1 MVKRLSGVAI
11 VVASITTLSLHV
23 HAQEPAMKLGP
34 PQNMTRVGS
43 IEERYQSYNIEM
55 LEVTGGMFWKPYD
68 QASNDRTGGAPD
80 KSGVPAG
87 MDADLYEYRPPVDL
101 SNGKLRKLAAALG
114 PAYVR
119 VSGTWANTTYFA
131 DSDPAPSSPPSGFA
145 GVLNRDRWKG
155 VADFAAATDAR
166 IVTSMAIGPGV
177 RDAAGVWM
185 PGQAKKFLDY
195 TRPVGGDIAAA
206 EFMNEPTMATMG
218 GAPKGYD
225 AVAFGR
231 DYKLFVSFARQAAPG
246 MRILGPGSVGE
257 TTAPDAMIHYGSQG
271 VIATPDMLRQM
282 GADIEAF
289 SYHHYGAASQRCAGT
304 AGMPQTSPDAAL
316 SEEWLAR
323 TDQTLAFYRNLRD
336 QFASGKPIWVTETA
350 DAACGGNPWAST
362 FLDTFRYLDQ
372 LGRLVLSFAAA
383 NSGGIPR
390 DLLIGVVPPGAVA
403 DWRYLGVSLF
413 AGIITFCFS
422 SLIVRLSNPVLLFDA
437 AGLALF
443 AVTGASKALAHGL
456 NPVMAIVL
464 GMVTGIGGGMVRD
477 VLLAEIPTVLR
488 AELYAV
494 AALAAAA
501 IVVVGHMLQLPDA
514 PVMAVAVILC
524 FPLRVMAIRRGWRLP
539 VAKIRDPDDPVAK
552 AGSKGP
558 DKSKR

>member
-1 MVKRLSGVAI
+1 MVQRLSSVAI

-23 HAQEPAMKLGP
+23 HAQEPAMKIGP
-34 PQNMTRVGS
+34 PENMTRVGS

-55 LEVTGGMFWKPYD
+55 LEVTGGMFWKPYG

-80 KSGVPAG
+80 KSGVPTG

-131 DSDPAPSSPPSGFA
+131 DLDPAPSSPPSGFA

-166 IVTSMAIGPGV
+166 IVTSMAISPGV

-185 PGQAKKFLDY
+185 PGQAKEFLDY
-195 TRPVGGDIAAA
+195 TRSVGGDIAAA

-231 DYKLFVSFARQAAPG
+231 DYKLFASFARQAAPG

-304 AGMPQTSPDAAL
+304 PGMPQTSADAAL

-323 TDQTLAFYRNLRD
+323 TDQTLAFYRYLRD

-372 LGRLVLSFAAA
+372 LGRLAKQGVQVVIHNTLAASDYGLLDQKTLKPRPNYWGALLWRRLMGTTVLDSGVEIAEGQHVYAHCLRGASGGVTLLVINNSRTETAIEVPLESKRYTLSAEPLRRSDVELNGATLNVDDGGDLPAIDGTATTAGSVSFA
-383 NSGGIPR
+383 
-390 DLLIGVVPPGAVA
+390 PGT
-403 DWRYLGVSLF
+403 
-413 AGIITFCFS
+413 ITF
-422 SLIVRLSNPVLLFDA
+422 
-437 AGLALF
+437 LAIERS
-443 AVTGASKALAHGL
+443 GNS
-456 NPVMAIVL
+456 P
-464 GMVTGIGGGMVRD
+464 
-477 VLLAEIPTVLR
+477 
-488 AELYAV
+488 
-494 AALAAAA
+494 
-501 IVVVGHMLQLPDA
+501 
-514 PVMAVAVILC
+514 C
-524 FPLRVMAIRRGWRLP
+524 RG
-539 VAKIRDPDDPVAK
+539 
-552 AGSKGP
+552 S
-558 DKSKR
+558 